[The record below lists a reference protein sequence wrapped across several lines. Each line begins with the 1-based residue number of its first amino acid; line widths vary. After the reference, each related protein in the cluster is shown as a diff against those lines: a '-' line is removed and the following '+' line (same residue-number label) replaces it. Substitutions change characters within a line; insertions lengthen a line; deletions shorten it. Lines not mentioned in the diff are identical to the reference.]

1 MQLYADRLPG
11 HLKQA
16 LAPVYMV
23 FGDEPYLVS
32 ECCDLIRKAARQQ
45 GFDERQRF
53 TQDKEFSWDS
63 LFNAS
68 HTLSLFTSKQIIEL
82 ELPEAKPGRDG
93 SSALADFAN
102 TQAPDQILI
111 LFGAHLRKDQ
121 QKSKWFQALQKNGVF
136 IPVYTPDRNKL
147 PAFVQQRAEK
157 LGLILDSEATQQL
170 CNWYEGNLL
179 ALSQALEKLKLLY
192 PEQRINLEAVEAANE
207 DSSRYDVFSLR
218 DTLLQQKPKAFL
230 HCLQRLLETGTEPV
244 LVHWVLQRLHFT
256 LIALRQAQR
265 QKQNLQPIW
274 SAENVWPAMQDSYL
288 QLSRKDTPYRNQA
301 RIHLLERLEYAL
313 KRDSGESAQVLAT
326 HIGLLFMPQLSKL
339 DTLAE
344 FTHSADIESW

>member
-1 MQLYADRLPG
+1 MQLYADRLVS
-11 HLKQA
+11 HLKQT
-16 LAPVYMV
+16 LAPIYLV

-32 ECCDLIRKAARQQ
+32 ECCDLIRKAARKQ

-93 SSALADFAN
+93 SAALADYAN
-102 TQAPDQILI
+102 AQMPDQILI

-136 IPVYTPDRNKL
+136 IPVYSPDRNKL
-147 PAFVQQRAEK
+147 PAFVQQRAER
-157 LGLILDSEATQQL
+157 LGLTLEPEATQQL

-192 PEQRINLEAVEAANE
+192 PEQRINLAAVEGANE
-207 DSSRYDVFSLR
+207 DSSRFDVFSLR
-218 DTLLQQKPKAFL
+218 DTLVQQKPKAFL

-244 LVHWVLQRLHFT
+244 LIYWVLQRLHFT
-256 LIALRQAQR
+256 LVNLRQALR
-265 QKQNLQPIW
+265 QKQNLQAIW
-274 SAENVWPAMQDSYL
+274 AAENIWAAQQDHYL
-288 QLSRKDTPYRNQA
+288 QLARKDTPYRSQA

-313 KRDSGESAQVLAT
+313 KRDSGESPQILAT

-339 DTLAE
+339 DSLAD
-344 FTHSADIESW
+344 FTHPADIEG